1 MTFDPGGRRNI
12 ALLTEYDGSE
22 YHGWQF
28 QDNAASVQQTIQDS
42 WHELTGE
49 KISLTSSS
57 RTDAGVSARAHVSNF
72 LTSLSIPAERV
83 PLALNSVL
91 PESISIRSAA
101 EADPMFNS
109 RVSPIGKRYCYR
121 YWLGPVR
128 PALMRHMT
136 AHVPGKLDFD
146 SMNDALPYLI
156 GKHDFTCMMDQGSIR
171 RNTVRTINDLSLK
184 RDGKL
189 LTLTVDGDGFLYHM
203 IRILAGTLLYIG
215 QGKLNAA
222 DLPKAFAS
230 GDRKLTGMTMP
241 AQGLCLEWVYY
252 DPPLFD
258 EAKLAIYEGGII

>member
-12 ALLTEYDGSE
+12 ALLTEYDGSV

-42 WHELTGE
+42 WLELTGE
-49 KISLTSSS
+49 KMSLTSSS

-91 PESISIRSAA
+91 PEAISIRAAA
-101 EADPMFNS
+101 EVDPMFNS
-109 RVSPIGKRYCYR
+109 RVSPTGKRYCYR
-121 YWLGPVR
+121 YWLGSVR
-128 PALMRHMT
+128 PALMRHLT
-136 AHVPGKLDFD
+136 SHVPGPLDIER
-146 SMNDALPYLI
+146 MRAALPALT
-156 GKHDFTCMMDQGSIR
+156 GKHDFTCMMDQGSVR
-171 RNTVRTINDLSLK
+171 RNTIRTIHDLSLK
-184 RDGKL
+184 QEGKL

-215 QGKLNAA
+215 QGKLSDS
-222 DLPKAFAS
+222 DLPAAFAA

-252 DPPLFD
+252 DPPIFD
-258 EAKLAIYEGGII
+258 EALLAPTEGGII

>member
-12 ALLTEYDGSE
+12 ALLTEYDGSV

-42 WHELTGE
+42 WLELTGE
-49 KISLTSSS
+49 KMSLTSSS

-91 PESISIRSAA
+91 PEAISIRAAA
-101 EADPMFNS
+101 EVDPKFNS
-109 RVSPIGKRYCYR
+109 RVSPTGKRYCYR
-121 YWLGPVR
+121 YWLGSVR
-128 PALMRHMT
+128 PALMRHLT
-136 AHVPGKLDFD
+136 AHVPGPLDIER
-146 SMNDALPYLI
+146 MRAALPALT
-156 GKHDFTCMMDQGSIR
+156 GKHDFTCMMDQGSVR
-171 RNTVRTINDLSLK
+171 RNTVRTIHDLSLK
-184 RDGKL
+184 QEGKL

-215 QGKLNAA
+215 QGKLNDS
-222 DLPKAFAS
+222 DLPAAFAA

-252 DPPLFD
+252 DPPIFD
-258 EAKLAIYEGGII
+258 EALLAPTEGGII